1 MEKSKIAKIKK
12 ILIVICI
19 LLIISLI
26 AYVLIVNKVKEPT
39 PEEIIENTNEYTKHT
54 SYDDKITIETPN
66 TWKSVLEKNSLNENA
81 IIELQNE
88 EENAYLVVVINNKL
102 DLNENFTT
110 YQTKVF
116 KQKET
121 FYKTKITSY
130 TDVVISE
137 RPARYGVIYY
147 TNANNINTYIRSY
160 AFETDN
166 YYGQIVIWTLASNE
180 EKVQKEFDNITKT
193 LKEK

>member
-39 PEEIIENTNEYTKHT
+39 PEEIIENTNEYIKHT